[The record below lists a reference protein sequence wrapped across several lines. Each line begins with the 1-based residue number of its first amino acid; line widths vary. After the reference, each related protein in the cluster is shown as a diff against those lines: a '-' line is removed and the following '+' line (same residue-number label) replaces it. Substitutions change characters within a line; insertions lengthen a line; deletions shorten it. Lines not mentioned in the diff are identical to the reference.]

1 MRGNVEESLLAIAR
15 RELRAAAR
23 RFVAYDLLV
32 GEADNAAAAEAA
44 LVDAARNYAAVLD
57 EDALPTRRR
66 RRK

>member
-1 MRGNVEESLLAIAR
+1 VRGNVEESLLAIAR